1 MPRQSFFEN
10 LLTVCVFFHIRTK
23 TLPGRSGMEPQMQFH
38 DVNGADIDRIIRR
51 TTRRTL
57 RPQNA
62 E

>member
-23 TLPGRSGMEPQMQFH
+23 TLPGRSRRELQMQLH

-51 TTRRTL
+51 ATRRPL
-57 RPQNA
+57 RLQKA